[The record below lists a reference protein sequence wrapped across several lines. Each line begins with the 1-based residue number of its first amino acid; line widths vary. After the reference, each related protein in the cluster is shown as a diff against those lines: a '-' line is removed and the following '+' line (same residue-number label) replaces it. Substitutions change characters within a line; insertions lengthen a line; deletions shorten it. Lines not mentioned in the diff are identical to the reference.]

1 MSDQTALHDPQT
13 ERRATPWTRPLVLF
27 LRIMAMIS
35 LAKGIYHWSLVL
47 GIGDGSGSTFEQ
59 ASMPWQGATG
69 FFAVVDLGAAGGLW
83 LAAAWGGVVWL
94 TASISMAAIE
104 LFFPQVYGGRLW
116 IAIPEFL
123 AIFAY
128 IGLALLA
135 GRERPEWRGQLAV
148 CAALLSLGASA
159 RSSMP

>member
-13 ERRATPWTRPLVLF
+13 ERRATPWTRRLVLF

-59 ASMPWQGATG
+59 ATMPWQAATV
-69 FFAVVDLGAAGGLW
+69 FFAVIDLVAAVGL
-83 LAAAWGGVVWL
+83 WL

-135 GRERPEWRGQLAV
+135 GRERPE
-148 CAALLSLGASA
+148 
-159 RSSMP
+159 

>member
-1 MSDQTALHDPQT
+1 MSDQTSALAAPNPDKRQT
-13 ERRATPWTRPLVLF
+13 VWTRRLILF
-27 LRIMAMIS
+27 LRVMAIVSM
-35 LAKGIYHWSLVL
+35 LKGIYHWSLVL
-47 GIGDGSGSTFEQ
+47 GIGDGEGSTFEQ
-59 ASMPWQGATG
+59 AGMPWQAATV
-69 FFAVVDLGAAGGLW
+69 FFAVIDLVAAVGLW

-135 GRERPEWRGQLAV
+135 GRERPE
-148 CAALLSLGASA
+148 
-159 RSSMP
+159 